1 MKKLISA
8 YLGVFLIFIFI
19 GSLPILGAVL
29 SGEGGPVSVEQAGK
43 REKEKKTIK
52 RASSKVK
59 ETKGEEK
66 KRETP
71 LTREAAEEKKSPEAA
86 SYTSVAPK
94 AIPSHAKRYITIDF
108 DNVDLPVFARFISEM
123 TGKNIIYDEKFRGKA
138 TIISPRKVTL
148 EEAYKIFESV
158 LDVNGY
164 CAVPA
169 GEMIKIVPVQQAKE
183 KALETRVGTKKEGTE
198 DRMATQIIPLNYAN
212 PDEVRK
218 VLEPL
223 VPKTSVIVSYAP
235 TSMLIVTDFISNIRK
250 IMEIVEAIDQ
260 KGLGAQLTYL
270 PLKHAVASDLV
281 TILTTIFQHQK
292 GFEFLKFVADS
303 RNNAVIVLGTE
314 TQAERIKNLISLMD
328 KDTREQAVNVH
339 VYRLQNAW
347 AEDLAKVLMNLPK
360 AGATPQAGA
369 TTAAAPLF
377 SKNVQ
382 IVADKATNTLVI
394 TADRAD
400 YAILEKVIKQLDTNR
415 PMVYLETLIME
426 VSVEKNLRLGVEW
439 AGVQSFSY
447 ATDAKSVS
455 RTGGIIGG
463 MSGEGY
469 ANITGL
475 MPSSTKTIPTLPSG
489 LSLGIIG
496 QGISVAMGS
505 TTLTFPN
512 FAALLQFFQS
522 DSDISVLAT
531 PQLLT
536 MENEEAEINISKN
549 IPYITRLDQTNVG
562 VTGTNYSN
570 YEYKD
575 VGIIIKLT
583 PHINEDGYIRVKID
597 MNVSSVDTS
606 ADPFRPTTRKRSVKT
621 TVMLKDGNTLVIGGL
636 IQDNSESG
644 VSKAPFLG
652 DIPVLGW
659 LFKYKRKTMDKTNLF
674 FFISPRVIRTVAEA
688 QELTKKKNAEAAIP
702 ETQDIKMF
710 KPVKAPPKKESE
722 K

>member
-1 MKKLISA
+1 MKRTFFALLGMMTALI
-8 YLGVFLIFIFI
+8 LIW
-19 GSLPILGAVL
+19 SVPILGAVL
-29 SGEGGPVSVEQAGK
+29 SGE
-43 REKEKKTIK
+43 REPIQTQKMEKKEV
-52 RASSKVK
+52 VK
-59 ETKGEEK
+59 QTTVKKTPVRPKDAKTEEK
-66 KRETP
+66 KM
-71 LTREAAEEKKSPEAA
+71 EAVKGGEEKKSPEPAA
-86 SYTSVAPK
+86 VSAPTK
-94 AIPSHAKRYITIDF
+94 AAPVVPKRYITIDF

-123 TGKNIIYDEKFRGKA
+123 TGKNIIYDDKFRGKA
-138 TIISPRKVTL
+138 TIISPRKVTVD
-148 EEAYKIFESV
+148 EAFKIFESV

-164 CAVPA
+164 AAVPA
-169 GEMIKIVPVQQAKE
+169 GEMVKIVPVQQAKE
-183 KALETRVGTKKEGTE
+183 KFIETRVGLKREGTE

-212 PDEVRK
+212 PEEVRK

-223 VPKTSVIVSYAP
+223 VPKTSVIVSYPP
-235 TSMLIVTDFISNIRK
+235 TGMLIVTDFISNIRK
-250 IMEIVEAIDQ
+250 IIEIVEAIDQ
-260 KGLGAQLTYL
+260 KGLGAQITYL

-281 TILTTIFQHQK
+281 TILTNIFQHQK
-292 GFEFLKFVADS
+292 GFEHLKFVADS
-303 RNNAVIVLGTE
+303 RNNALVVLGTE

-347 AEDLAKVLMNLPK
+347 AEDMAKVLMNLPK
-360 AGATPQAGA
+360 TGTPQQPGA
-369 TTAAAPLF
+369 APAATPLF

-400 YAILEKVIKQLDTNR
+400 YAILEKVIKQLDTSR

-447 ATDAKSVS
+447 ATDARSVS
-455 RTGGIIGG
+455 RTGGIVGG

-469 ANITGL
+469 ANIMGL
-475 MPSSTKTIPTLPSG
+475 MPSTTKTIPTLPSG

-505 TTLTFPN
+505 TMLTFPN

-562 VTGTNYSN
+562 VTGTNFSN

-575 VGIIIKLT
+575 VGVIIKLT

-644 VSKAPFLG
+644 ISKAPFLG
-652 DIPVLGW
+652 DIPILGW

-688 QELTKKKNAEAAIP
+688 QALTEKKNTEAAIP
-702 ETQDIKMF
+702 EGKDIKMF
-710 KPVKAPPKKESE
+710 EPLKVPPKKE